1 MPTQLLP
8 TLIAAVTTTC
18 ASWCL
23 GRLAPRLDWVDGG
36 DRGHKL
42 GVARVS
48 LAGGAAI
55 LCGLLAGWACIN
67 ALGRDSAS
75 FVPGRELLALFAN
88 WLGPGATLLPWGAVL
103 VAFAVGLIDDLAPN
117 GLNALSKLAGQA
129 LAGIA
134 LGLPLFWSA
143 PSTAHAL
150 GATLLLVLGA
160 VIVQNALNT
169 FDTADGIA
177 SGLALAALAVPAPL
191 FAAPIAAFTPFNFA
205 RGTGRTPKS
214 ILGDS
219 GSHVLGILILL
230 TPAAWPALALPL
242 FDLARLVVVRAKA
255 ARKPWVGDRCHL
267 AHRLELRGLRP
278 LAVAAVLVAAAS
290 PSIALGYCGLRGWL
304 PGGVALGALLTA
316 VAFVALLRWAP
327 APSEIVDAD
336 ASLGA
341 LRSDTGA

>member
-1 MPTQLLP
+1 MQHLP
-8 TLIAAVTTTC
+8 ALIAALTC
-18 ASWCL
+18 ALAAWCF
-23 GRLAPRLDWVDGG
+23 GRMAPWAGWVDGG

-42 GVARVS
+42 GVAPVS

-55 LCGLLAGWACIN
+55 VCGLLAGWACIN

-75 FVPGRELLALFAN
+75 FVPGRELLALFAS

-117 GLNALSKLAGQA
+117 GLHAGPKLAGQA
-129 LAGIA
+129 LAGVA
-134 LGLPLFWSA
+134 LGLPLFWSS
-143 PSTAHAL
+143 PSTSHAL
-150 GATLLLVLGA
+150 AATALLVLGA

-191 FAAPIAAFTPFNFA
+191 FAAPIAAFLPFNFA
-205 RGTGRTPKS
+205 RGSARTPKS

-219 GSHVLGILILL
+219 GSHALGILILL

-255 ARKPWVGDRCHL
+255 ARKPWVGDRRHL
-267 AHRLELRGLRP
+267 AHRLELRGLGP
-278 LAVAAVLVAAAS
+278 HAVAALLVAAAS
-290 PSIALGYCGLRGWL
+290 PSIVLGFCGVRGWL
-304 PGGVALGALLTA
+304 PGGVALGLLLTA
-316 VAFVALLRWAP
+316 AAFTALLRWAP
-327 APSEIVDAD
+327 APSESAVAD
-336 ASLGA
+336 ESLRT
-341 LRSDTGA
+341 LRSDAGS